1 MIPDPNSNIFTKSML
16 QMWHNASQL
25 WHCVTIVTRLEIL
38 VLFIY
43 KIIVITFPAF
53 PHPWREG
60 RTRHKVQMKYSD
72 IYSCVSS
79 GNRRLIDEGWRMFLV
94 AAIGSRDIRG
104 MGATEISDHCTPQA
118 PASREYR
125 RYNRTWPRYIQRSH
139 PGNVQ
144 LLIHTNLLYWY

>member
-1 MIPDPNSNIFTKSML
+1 MV
-16 QMWHNASQL
+16 QL
-25 WHCVTIVTRLEIL
+25 KVSLIYK
-38 VLFIY
+38 Y

-72 IYSCVSS
+72 IYFCVSA

-104 MGATEISDHCTPQA
+104 MGATEISDHCPPQA

-125 RYNRTWPRYIQRSH
+125 RYNRT
-139 PGNVQ
+139 
-144 LLIHTNLLYWY
+144 